1 MLHRRVTMLAVPAV
15 AALLGAGAASA
26 QTVMPYSAQTQNV
39 VTAPVQL
46 AQSTSTIVVAPA
58 APPPPQ
64 TETMPPPPATATVTT
79 YWQPGHWNWNGA
91 SWVWVDGTYMQRVQ
105 QPSTT
110 AVWVPGQWVQQN
122 TGGYVWMAGH
132 WQT

>member
-1 MLHRRVTMLAVPAV
+1 MLNRRTAFFALPTA
-15 AALLGAGAASA
+15 AALLGTAAAFPAVA
-26 QTVMPYSAQTQNV
+26 QTV

-46 AQSTSTIVVAPA
+46 AQSTVIVAPA

-64 TETMPPPPATATVTT
+64 VETVPAPPSTATVTT

-91 SWVWVDGTYMQRVQ
+91 SWVWVDGAYMQRVE
-105 QPSTT
+105 QPT
-110 AVWVPGQWVQQN
+110 ASATWVPGQWVMQA
-122 TGGYVWMAGH
+122 TGGYVWVAGH